1 MVKKIKKLILSYDYF
16 GASDAM
22 WLRLLFVIEKAVTG
36 GGGPLPSYVL
46 EYDESQ
52 SLPSRFSDAI
62 DH

>member
-1 MVKKIKKLILSYDYF
+1 MVKKIEKLILSYDYF

-22 WLRLLFVIEKAVTG
+22 WLRLLSVIEKAVT
-36 GGGPLPSYVL
+36 GGPLPSYVL

>member
-1 MVKKIKKLILSYDYF
+1 MVKKIKKLILSYDCF

-22 WLRLLFVIEKAVTG
+22 WLRLLFVIEKAVT